1 MIISLKSATLHVGVF
16 AGGSNLQTKLEVAHR
31 TGLILEYDQE
41 QRELLV
47 EYKDER
53 IIVPIE
59 NVVFMVPI
67 SSTVKPVPQVVE
79 KSDVSTTQKEPSV
92 VTYTGTTPVPVHV
105 GAVAQGEP
113 VRVIGPGFVGHT
125 TNVTAQVST
134 PQDHVFGKPGRG
146 KKRN

>member
-79 KSDVSTTQKEPSV
+79 KSDVSATQKEPGV
-92 VTYTGTTPVPVHV
+92 VTPVPVHV

-125 TNVTAQVST
+125 TNATAQVST
-134 PQDHVFGKPGRG
+134 PQDHVFDKPGRG